1 MSSMRRASWAIME
14 SGACATEVNSG
25 GLVMDR
31 GATDNEVDIDGVNEG
46 MDGVRRACCD
56 DKEVAKV
63 VVEVEEGVRS

>member
-1 MSSMRRASWAIME
+1 MMD
-14 SGACATEVNSG
+14 SGAA
-25 GLVMDR
+25 
-31 GATDNEVDIDGVNEG
+31 DNEVEIDGVNEG

>member
-14 SGACATEVNSG
+14 SGACATEVDS

-31 GATDNEVDIDGVNEG
+31 GAADNEVEIDGANEG
-46 MDGVRRACCD
+46 MDGERRACCD
-56 DKEVAKV
+56 DKEVAKA